1 VKFLKLLNFE
11 LNRFSKFY
19 YLLVAAIVL
28 IQLSLA
34 AYIVNDYM
42 KMIKA
47 SLRSGQTMPDFLESN
62 GKISILNVTETDLF
76 MVSVVLG
83 VLVLGIY
90 LFFIW
95 YRDWFGKHTFIYRL
109 LTLPASRMNMY
120 FAKAAAILLMI
131 FGLLAV
137 QVFLLHVIALIIET
151 WVPGNYRSEI
161 NFYHLLEA
169 SQLILVLPHSFIGL
183 LCSYGAGLVVL
194 FTLFTSILLE
204 RSYRLRGVILGG
216 IYALIAILVFTIPLW
231 YNILF
236 KQAVSLYPDEERM
249 AMFATGLAVVIGSI
263 LLSRYLLKHK
273 ITV

>member
-1 VKFLKLLNFE
+1 MKFLKLVNFE

-19 YLLVAAIVL
+19 YLLVVAIIL

-42 KMIKA
+42 RMLKA
-47 SLRSGQTMPDFLESN
+47 SLKSGQTMPDFLDSN
-62 GKISILNVTETDLF
+62 GNISILNVTETNLF
-76 MVSVVLG
+76 MVSVMLG

-137 QVFLLHVIALIIET
+137 QVFLLHIIALMIET
-151 WVPGNYRSEI
+151 WVPGNYRSEF
-161 NFYHLLEA
+161 NFYHLMEA
-169 SQLILVLPHSFIGL
+169 SQLNIVLPHSFIGF

-216 IYALIAILVFTIPLW
+216 IYAAVAIFVFTIPLW
-231 YNILF
+231 YTGLSEEG
-236 KQAVSLYPDEERM
+236 VLLYPDEERL
-249 AMFATGLAVVIGSI
+249 AMFATGLVVVIGSI

>member
-1 VKFLKLLNFE
+1 MKFLKLLNFE